1 MTTIRVTKTEDVKL
15 TPENEV
21 EILNAE
27 FDARYGD
34 NEFEVG
40 DEVRFIGNGK
50 PKQMEFMGGDHIGK
64 PGIVTQIGQENS
76 VKVLAITLF
85 GDFFEVWTDGRN
97 VELVGCD

>member
-1 MTTIRVTKTEDVKL
+1 MTTIRVTKTENVKL
-15 TPENEV
+15 TAENEV
-21 EILNAE
+21 EILSSE

-34 NEFEVG
+34 NEFDVG

-50 PKQMEFMGGDHIGK
+50 PKQIDFMGGDHIGK

-76 VKVLAITLF
+76 VKVLAITND

-97 VELVGCD
+97 VELVG